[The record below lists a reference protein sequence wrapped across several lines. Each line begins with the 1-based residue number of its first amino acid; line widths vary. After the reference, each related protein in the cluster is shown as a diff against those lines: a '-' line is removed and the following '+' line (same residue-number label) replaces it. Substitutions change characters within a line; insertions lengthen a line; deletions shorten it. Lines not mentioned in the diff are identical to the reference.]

1 MAQLVNWAHDAHD
14 LTTNQG
20 VKPGLLYIINQ
31 DNHSNLEKW
40 RDIEY
45 ATKTVLEKLRKSK
58 RFATEQELWSSR
70 GRKVVTADEL
80 LRCYYS
86 SVKVVFIPQFLPKD
100 PICEADDLWQQ
111 YRLLYREVN
120 GLSWSSS
127 EHRREARV
135 LFNLETLSR
144 HSIGVLQQLAADYTS
159 SVDLRKLAEPTQP
172 YPCGFHSHVLN
183 VLSRFQETAPK
194 DQRMN
199 DHEIGAEAA
208 LIKKIFKYIAI
219 CTAREIKRTTCM
231 IASNRSHSACL
242 LTLDSGSKLGSR
254 PG

>member
-14 LTTNQG
+14 FTINQG

-31 DNHSNLEKW
+31 DNHSHLDKW
-40 RDIEY
+40 RDVEY
-45 ATKTVLEKLRKSK
+45 ATKCVLEKLRKSK
-58 RFATEQELWSSR
+58 RFAAEQELWNSR
-70 GRKVVTADEL
+70 GRKVVTADQL

-100 PICEADDLWQQ
+100 PICEADDLWKQ
-111 YRLLYREVN
+111 YRLLYQEVD

-159 SVDLRKLAEPTQP
+159 SVDLRKLAEPAQA
-172 YPCGFHSHVLN
+172 YPCGFNDHVLN
-183 VLSRFQETAPK
+183 ILSRFQDTTPR
-194 DQRMN
+194 DQRAN
-199 DHEIGAEAA
+199 DQDISAEEA
-208 LIKKIFKYIAI
+208 LIRKIFKYVAI
-219 CTAREIKRTTCM
+219 CIAREIQRTTC
-231 IASNRSHSACL
+231 
-242 LTLDSGSKLGSR
+242 TLIFFLKKKNLIGIDG
-254 PG
+254 